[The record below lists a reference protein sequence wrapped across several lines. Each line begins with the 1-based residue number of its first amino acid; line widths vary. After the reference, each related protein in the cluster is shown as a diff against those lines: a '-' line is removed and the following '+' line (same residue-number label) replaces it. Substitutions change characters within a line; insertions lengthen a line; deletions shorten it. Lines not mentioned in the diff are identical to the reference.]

1 MAIKNANRKASRK
14 RDERKN
20 ETREKEETPSAPIKI
35 PPPLQHAALLTLLVR
50 SQVAPAL
57 VVSLTT
63 FFKSAL
69 RLFVALTPALELR
82 SFVYFECF
90 YMHLKWIRAI
100 IVRLTECSSICVCV
114 CVGKITFIRL
124 CIWLLFLPVFLFA
137 LFADAKILIWIL
149 HVLKTHYCC
158 AYNSILKV
166 GQWANVRPTPM
177 SAVFD
182 ASFLYFSI
190 RPRSC
195 LLKTSPEIVVALK
208 SGRLCGNLLSCFFSK
223 FY

>member
-1 MAIKNANRKASRK
+1 MAFCSFDACSWASFVR
-14 RDERKN
+14 
-20 ETREKEETPSAPIKI
+20 
-35 PPPLQHAALLTLLVR
+35 LLWVFLY
-50 SQVAPAL
+50 
-57 VVSLTT
+57 
-63 FFKSAL
+63 
-69 RLFVALTPALELR
+69 ALEMNTCNYCPPDWV
-82 SFVYFECF
+82 FF
-90 YMHLKWIRAI
+90 YM
-100 IVRLTECSSICVCV
+100 CVCV

-124 CIWLLFLPVFLFA
+124 CIWLWFLPVFLVA

-208 SGRLCGNLLSCFFSK
+208 SSRLCGNLLSCFFSK
-223 FY
+223 LY

>member
-1 MAIKNANRKASRK
+1 MAIKNANRKANRK

-57 VVSLTT
+57 VVSLTA

-69 RLFVALTPALELR
+69 WLFVALTPALELR

-114 CVGKITFIRL
+114 CVCWKNHIYTVMYLTLVFASVFSRSFRWCKNFNLNITCIKIS
-124 CIWLLFLPVFLFA
+124 LLLRVQLDPQS
-137 LFADAKILIWIL
+137 W
-149 HVLKTHYCC
+149 
-158 AYNSILKV
+158 SM
-166 GQWANVRPTPM
+166 G
-177 SAVFD
+177 
-182 ASFLYFSI
+182 
-190 RPRSC
+190 
-195 LLKTSPEIVVALK
+195 
-208 SGRLCGNLLSCFFSK
+208 
-223 FY
+223 